1 MIRAT
6 GVDSPDCIGTPTY
19 RRHLRDES
27 GIGRKKPLWWDLGRE
42 VERYMA
48 IWLIS
53 REGKHLNGFLR
64 ANCSNSRSQQKRSW
78 IMRA

>member
-27 GIGRKKPLWWDLGRE
+27 GIGRKKPLWWDLGHVGSDRKRCAAHPVQFRACAIPAYRSSDPERAERE
-42 VERYMA
+42 PRM
-48 IWLIS
+48 
-53 REGKHLNGFLR
+53 
-64 ANCSNSRSQQKRSW
+64 
-78 IMRA
+78 